1 MRQKIKAFAKAF
13 KKELKVYRSV
23 LGDKRTPWM
32 AKFCLGLAVAY
43 VLMPF
48 DLLPDFIPV
57 IGQLDDLLIVPLLV
71 YLAIKIIPDDLL
83 AEHRL
88 RVEHEL

>member
-32 AKFCLGLAVAY
+32 AKCCLGLAVAY

-71 YLAIKIIPDDLL
+71 YLAIKLIPDDLL